1 MTDDSW
7 RKRRDEETDFGPP
20 LFGDDAATDSGSGGI
35 SFGDSDTGP
44 LPHWTEPP
52 TGEIPRVLT
61 PNPAGEPTDDL
72 DVWSSFSG
80 QSPSSRD
87 GFGAESSDGLDDIT
101 GLSPVFEQPD
111 DDLFEDPAVVTRDES
126 VPVRREQGRITIGT
140 DPTDG
145 AASRPTSSGR
155 RPRPGDATSR
165 GRPGARPA
173 TAGRATS
180 SKSTKG
186 VSGRDMPTAIAVGLA
201 IAAVFIG
208 ALKYKPWAVAVIVVV
223 VLGLGAV

>member
-61 PNPAGEPTDDL
+61 PNPTGEPTDDL

-111 DDLFEDPAVVTRDES
+111 DDLFEDEPLAD
-126 VPVRREQGRITIGT
+126 G
-140 DPTDG
+140 PTADG
-145 AASRPTSSGR
+145 
-155 RPRPGDATSR
+155 
-165 GRPGARPA
+165 
-173 TAGRATS
+173 GRATG
-180 SKSTKG
+180 TRLG
-186 VSGRDMPTAIAVGLA
+186 VDRAGGGCAI
-201 IAAVFIG
+201 
-208 ALKYKPWAVAVIVVV
+208 PQP
-223 VLGLGAV
+223 